1 MTIHTFTINERI
13 ALAEAHVAGRTL
25 LQQFW
30 RKQDA
35 DDRECACLLGAFGPD
50 INDPAN
56 CPAELMPEWLARLLP
71 LVNDGLPAVFYY
83 DFAADFVGSAHHW
96 ANLSG
101 SEWASIHKAL
111 VTEITWYA
119 NAMVEEGDQEAG
131 RVFRDNLPARRRLDA
146 LLIAARAIPPAVFDP
161 PRLKAAANA
170 ARACFKAEHK
180 LHVGLG
186 GRERRVVMAAQHAT
200 HAAYRAAEGSVAD
213 AACYM
218 AKVASLVDV
227 DRAPGNSWRHVAAVL
242 MRLLGKEA
250 GQ

>member
-1 MTIHTFTINERI
+1 MSSTFTVNQRI

-35 DDRECACLLGAFGPD
+35 HDRECACLLGAFGRD

-56 CPAELMPEWLARLLP
+56 CPVELMPEWLARLIP
-71 LVNDGLPAVFYY
+71 LVNDGLPSVFYY
-83 DFAADFVGSAHHW
+83 DFAGDFVGSAHRW
-96 ANLSG
+96 SKLSG
-101 SEWASIHKAL
+101 SEWSSIHKAL
-111 VTEITWYA
+111 ITEITWYA

-131 RVFRDNLPARRRLDA
+131 RVFRDNQPARQRLDA
-146 LLIAARAIPPAVFDP
+146 LLIAARAIPPAVFDT
-161 PRLKAAANA
+161 PRVKAAGNA
-170 ARACFKAEHK
+170 ARDVFNAEHK

-186 GRERRVVMAAQHAT
+186 GRERRVVMAAQHAA
-200 HAAYRAAEGSVAD
+200 HAAYRAADGSVAD

-227 DRAPGNSWRHVAAVL
+227 DRAPGNAWRHVAAVL

-250 GQ
+250 VQ